1 MTEAA
6 AFDKAAAELGDV
18 SALADEISLKRR
30 REVYEE
36 AYLGIRRYMK
46 APRVAAWVIFGALLL
61 SGLVAAAIAYFSP
74 PLAGLG
80 RLEQYGGLFGT
91 IMASLCLTVPA
102 FCFLGLTQESASHYP
117 MSKKRAAWYTLAAFL
132 LSAGISLLPLTYFST
147 GHALNGSGL
156 AIISALG
163 ILMPFV
169 IPGAALLVFLC
180 LTEKD
185 RSKPWTRELR
195 SSALKHEMEIWN
207 DPATANRFGLFSGA
221 IWIFAAG
228 LFLVLGFSIGFR
240 FSWLAFVFATAFQ
253 LLVQGM
259 MTAPRRGA
267 EEQDGA
273 KS

>member
-46 APRVAAWVIFGALLL
+46 APRVAAWVISGALLL
-61 SGLVAAAIAYFSP
+61 SGLTAAAIAYVSL

-80 RLEQYGGLFGT
+80 RPEQYGGLFGT
-91 IMASLCLTVPA
+91 IMVSLCLTVPA
-102 FCFLGLTQESASHYP
+102 FCFLGLTQESASRYP
-117 MSKKRAAWYTLAAFL
+117 MSKKRAAWYALAAFL
-132 LSAGISLLPLTYFST
+132 LSAGVSLLPLTYFSAGYT
-147 GHALNGSGL
+147 PPGL
-156 AIISALG
+156 AAAGALG
-163 ILMPFV
+163 VLMPFA

-185 RSKPWTRELR
+185 RSKPWARELR
-195 SSALKHEMEIWN
+195 SGALKREMEIWN

-228 LFLVLGFSIGFR
+228 LFLVLGFTIGFR

-253 LLVQGM
+253 LLLQGIM
-259 MTAPRRGA
+259 CHSPAA
-267 EEQDGA
+267 QSA
-273 KS
+273 KRIAL